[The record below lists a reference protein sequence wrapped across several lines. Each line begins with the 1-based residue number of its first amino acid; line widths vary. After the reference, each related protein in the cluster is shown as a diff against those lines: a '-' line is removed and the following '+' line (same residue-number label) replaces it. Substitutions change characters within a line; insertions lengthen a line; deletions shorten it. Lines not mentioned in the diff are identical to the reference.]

1 MTQEIRK
8 IEIDTPLFIE
18 QICSILQQG
27 EEKSVTFTVRGY
39 SMRPFIEHNRDKV
52 VLVPPRP
59 PKIGEV
65 VLAEITP
72 KIYALHRIIAIK
84 GDTIILQGDGN
95 SIKNCETT
103 SADRIIGTAKAF
115 IRKGRYIS
123 TDSRVWRLYSTFWQR
138 ATFLRSTLLTMYR
151 IKKHIL

>member
-1 MTQEIRK
+1 MTQEKRK
-8 IEIDTPLFIE
+8 IEIDTPRFIE
-18 QICSILQQG
+18 QIRSILQQG

-52 VLVPPRP
+52 VLVPTRP
-59 PKIGEV
+59 PKTGEV

-72 KIYALHRIIAIK
+72 KIYVLHRIIAIK
-84 GDTIILQGDGN
+84 GNTIILQGDGN
-95 SIKNCETT
+95 SAKEKEIT

-123 TDSRVWRLYSTFWQR
+123 TDSRVWRLYSTFWQI